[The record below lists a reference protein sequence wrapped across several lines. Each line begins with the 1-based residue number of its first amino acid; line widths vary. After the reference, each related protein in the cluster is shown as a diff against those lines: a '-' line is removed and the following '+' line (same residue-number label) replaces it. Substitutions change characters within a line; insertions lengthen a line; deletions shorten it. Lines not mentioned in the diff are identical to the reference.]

1 MTAGKDSNYD
11 WGNID
16 KAYLDIKDAN
26 SLELP
31 LYKYMC
37 RRYLNLSHVVSITLL
52 KIKIVACGQSGRK
65 RKGHTDIKPDLQS
78 DRECGYSEAIQNT
91 TRDSQGQL
99 VEVIKVLKLH
109 ANSLSSCRRF
119 QCALLG

>member
-31 LYKYMC
+31 LYMC

-52 KIKIVACGQSGRK
+52 KIKNVACGQSGRK
-65 RKGHTDIKPDLQS
+65 RKRHTDLKPGLQS
-78 DRECGYSEAIQNT
+78 DREYGYSEYHQ
-91 TRDSQGQL
+91 R
-99 VEVIKVLKLH
+99 
-109 ANSLSSCRRF
+109 
-119 QCALLG
+119 